1 MRALSER
8 RPIVLFDVMDTLVHE
23 PFFAEMPAFFGLS
36 LEELQ
41 AAKHPTAWIEFELGQ
56 LSEEQFL
63 ARFFHDGR
71 AFDCAAFLATV
82 RASYRWLPGMEELL
96 AALAARG
103 HALHAL
109 SNYPEWY
116 GMIVERLTLS
126 RFLAWSFVSC
136 RTGVRKPDPRAFLGA
151 AASLGVAPGEC
162 LFIDDRE
169 RNCAAARA
177 LGMPALRFT
186 AAQDLAAELARL
198 GLLAAG

>member
-1 MRALSER
+1 VRAFSER

-36 LEELQ
+36 LEGLQ
-41 AAKHPTAWIEFELGQ
+41 AAKHPTAWIEFELGH

-63 ARFFHDGR
+63 ARFFRDGR
-71 AFDCAAFLATV
+71 AFDRAAFLDTV

-116 GMIVERLTLS
+116 GMIEERLALS
-126 RFLAWSFVSC
+126 RYLAWSFVSC

-186 AAQDLAAELARL
+186 SARELAAELAHR
-198 GLLAAG
+198 GLLATT

>member
-1 MRALSER
+1 LSER

-41 AAKHPTAWIEFELGQ
+41 AVKHPTAWIEFELGAA
-56 LSEEQFL
+56 SEEQFL
-63 ARFFHDGR
+63 ACFFRDGR
-71 AFDCAAFLATV
+71 AFDRAAFLDSV

-103 HALHAL
+103 LEVHAL

-116 GMIVERLTLS
+116 RMIEERLTLS
-126 RFLAWSFVSC
+126 RYLEWSFVSC

-162 LFIDDRE
+162 LLIDDRE

-177 LGMPALRFT
+177 LGMQALRFT
-186 AAQDLAAELARL
+186 SAQDLRPELARR